1 MDFNL
6 TEEHELIR
14 QSVREFSDRHVCPIS
29 DEVDQEPRF
38 PAETVKKLGEQDLM
52 GIPYP
57 MEYGGAGADYLS
69 YIIVLEE
76 LSRACTTTGLTVQI
90 HTSQAE
96 FPLFK
101 FGTEEQKKKYLIP
114 LCTGE
119 MLGSL
124 ALTEPE
130 GGIDPAAEA
139 VTALPDGDEWV
150 LNGSRMFVSN
160 ASSAGVIIVFARTD
174 ESRGTEGISAFIVSG
189 GTPGLMIGRH
199 LKKVGIRGV
208 LMSEVSLENCRIP
221 KENLLGIEGQG
232 CEIARMTLD
241 GSRIGIA
248 AEAVGIAQAA
258 LEESISYSRQRVQFG
273 KPIAEFEAIQAMIA
287 NMAINLQA
295 ARLLTYQAAWC
306 YDQGLPYSSQAAM
319 AKLFASEMASSQ
331 TNRAVQVHG
340 GMGYVKGAKVE
351 RLYRD
356 GIMWMS
362 YDGTTDMMR
371 KVIADELLS

>member
-14 QSVREFSDRHVCPIS
+14 QSVREFSERHVCPIAG
-29 DEVDQEPRF
+29 EVDQEPRF
-38 PAETVKKLGEQDLM
+38 PAETFKKLAEQDLM

-57 MEYGGAGADYLS
+57 VEYGGAGADYLS

-76 LSRACTTTGLTVQI
+76 LSRACATTGFTVQI

-101 FGTEEQKKKYLIP
+101 FGTEEQKKKYLSP
-114 LCTGE
+114 LCKGE
-119 MLGSL
+119 MIGSF
-124 ALTEPE
+124 ALTEPDA
-130 GGIDPAAEA
+130 GIDEAAEA
-139 VTALPDGDEWV
+139 ATAVLDGNEWV
-150 LNGSRMFVSN
+150 LGGSRIFVSN
-160 ASSAGVIIVFARTD
+160 AAVAGVIIVFASTD
-174 ESRGTEGISAFIVSG
+174 KSRGTEGISAFIVPAD
-189 GTPGLMIGRH
+189 TPGLRIGRH
-199 LKKVGIRGV
+199 LKKVGIRGSI
-208 LMSEVSLENCRIP
+208 MAEVFLENCRIP

-232 CEIARMTLD
+232 GEIARTTLD

-248 AEAVGIAQAA
+248 AEAVGITQAA
-258 LEESISYSRQRVQFG
+258 LDESIKYSKQRVQFE

-287 NMAINLQA
+287 NMAIEVQA

-306 YDQGLPYSSQAAM
+306 YDQGLPYSSQAAI
-319 AKLFASEMASSQ
+319 AKLFASETASRQ

-340 GMGYVKGAKVE
+340 GIGYAKGSKVE

-356 GIMWMS
+356 VIIWMS
-362 YDGTTDMMR
+362 YDGTTDVMR
-371 KVIADELLS
+371 KVIAEELLS

>member
-14 QSVREFSDRHVCPIS
+14 QSVREFSDRHVCPIA
-29 DEVDQEPRF
+29 DKVDQEPRF
-38 PAETVKKLGEQDLM
+38 PAETVKKLAEQDWL
-52 GIPYP
+52 GIPFP

-76 LSRACTTTGLTVQI
+76 LSRACTTTAFTVQI

-96 FPLFK
+96 FPLFR
-101 FGTEEQKKKYLIP
+101 FGSEEQKKKYLKP
-114 LCTGE
+114 LCMGE

-130 GGIDPAAEA
+130 GGIDPAAMAATA
-139 VTALPDGDEWV
+139 VPDGDEWV

-160 ASSAGVIIVFARTD
+160 ASSAGVILVFARTD
-174 ESRGTEGISAFIVSG
+174 ESAEAEGISAFIVPG
-189 GTPGLMIGRH
+189 GAPGFVIGKY
-199 LKKVGIRGV
+199 LNKVGVRGA
-208 LMSEVSLENCRIP
+208 LMAEVTLENCRIP
-221 KENLLGIEGQG
+221 KENLLGREGQG
-232 CEIARMTLD
+232 WEIAAQTLD
-241 GSRIGIA
+241 ASRIGIA

-258 LEESISYSRQRVQFG
+258 LDESVKYSRQRVQFG
-273 KPIAEFEAIQAMIA
+273 KPIAEFDAVQAMIA

-306 YDQGLPYSSQAAM
+306 YDQGLPYGSQAAM
-319 AKLFASEMASSQ
+319 AKLFAADMASSQ

-340 GMGYVKGAKVE
+340 GYGYVKGSKVE

-362 YDGTTDMMR
+362 YDGASDMMR
-371 KVIADELLS
+371 KVIAEELLS